1 MGWNATTKRVTA
13 PVSIRTFQRAFGIF
27 STKVLHRIVKLA
39 AAAGLI
45 NKWAK
50 YKPVEY
56 SGWST
61 VGELNTLS
69 SNHASWNWRQS
80 SDWWRGDSGTCG
92 LNIQVFENFGAIDT
106 QGSFLYKL
114 THGELPW
121 DYVPPTQKFRMF
133 DLIHYY
139 ADAIK
144 PMGDTLEVTDFWLS
158 TQGQLEF
165 SFDVQTVDTDNLT
178 LGDIRIG
185 GRTGTPL
192 SQFYLGMVL
201 FEGTRVWILT
211 STSQLGSQSATI
223 TIQDASSLA
232 GQWYAVPFLSNKVI
246 AINDQLTTGK
256 YMSFD
261 SLPQLVTI
269 HAAGTIIDI
278 WVFASWN
285 AAGTAIEWELVMDS
299 DLTADRTLT
308 NVIVYLYSTADP
320 DDDPETGSLVAQ
332 TTPISVTVPAKSRV
346 SRTGTISGVTKSS
359 ALTYWIGADTDGDF
373 AINYNQVEDDASI
386 LPST

>member
-121 DYVPPTQKFRMF
+121 DYVPPTRR
-133 DLIHYY
+133 
-139 ADAIK
+139 
-144 PMGDTLEVTDFWLS
+144 S
-158 TQGQLEF
+158 T
-165 SFDVQTVDTDNLT
+165 
-178 LGDIRIG
+178 
-185 GRTGTPL
+185 RT
-192 SQFYLGMVL
+192 
-201 FEGTRVWILT
+201 I
-211 STSQLGSQSATI
+211 
-223 TIQDASSLA
+223 
-232 GQWYAVPFLSNKVI
+232 
-246 AINDQLTTGK
+246 
-256 YMSFD
+256 
-261 SLPQLVTI
+261 
-269 HAAGTIIDI
+269 
-278 WVFASWN
+278 
-285 AAGTAIEWELVMDS
+285 
-299 DLTADRTLT
+299 
-308 NVIVYLYSTADP
+308 
-320 DDDPETGSLVAQ
+320 
-332 TTPISVTVPAKSRV
+332 
-346 SRTGTISGVTKSS
+346 
-359 ALTYWIGADTDGDF
+359 
-373 AINYNQVEDDASI
+373 
-386 LPST
+386 